1 MTRGVKL
8 VLWLVA
14 LAVLA
19 SVGQIL
25 SGSFSTRC
33 AMDGRRIEPLF
44 AVIAHL
50 PDQQQLVFCSVRCA
64 VSFLATPSLQSVDG
78 GSIEIEVR
86 DEITGESLSPERA
99 HFVRGRT
106 DAFPPYDGVHVFGDW
121 AKALAQQAAL
131 GGEIIGN
138 PFKR

>member
-1 MTRGVKL
+1 M
-8 VLWLVA
+8 
-14 LAVLA
+14 
-19 SVGQIL
+19 VGESSPFLPLLLICL
-25 SGSFSTRC
+25 INSNWSFARF
-33 AMDGRRIEPLF
+33 D
-44 AVIAHL
+44 
-50 PDQQQLVFCSVRCA
+50 VRS
-64 VSFLATPSLQSVDG
+64 SFLATPSLQSVDG

>member
-8 VLWLVA
+8 AIWLVA

-33 AMDGRRIEPLF
+33 AMDGRRIEPF
-44 AVIAHL
+44 CAVVAHL
-50 PDQQQLVFCSVRCA
+50 PDHQQKVFCSVRCA
-64 VSFLATPSLQSVDG
+64 VSFLASADLRSVDG
-78 GSIEIEVR
+78 GAIEVDVR

-99 HFVRGRT
+99 HFVRGRA
-106 DAFPPYDGVHVFGDW
+106 DGSPPYDGVHVFADW
-121 AKALAQQAAL
+121 AKALAQQEVL
-131 GGEIIGN
+131 GGELIAN